1 MALSDLAMDVRY
13 AIRQLRRTPGFAAI
27 VVATLALGT
36 GANSAMF
43 ALADAALLRPLPF
56 SKPDRLVMAW
66 ERRGPTLTTMPSP
79 AEFTAWSARTR
90 SFEELTTF
98 AVGATVTM
106 AGSDG
111 LPVLV
116 PSMTVHPRFFDVLGV
131 PPIAGRTFQAGDATA
146 EPTAVVLSEG
156 MWRGRLAADPGIV
169 GRSVVLSGRAMTV
182 IGVMPERL
190 RVVPPFTAGGTAA
203 APPPELWT
211 VGRFEAGGGA
221 TQAHF
226 VHVVGRLRDGVSL
239 DSAQLEMDGI
249 AASMARES
257 RAQAVHGVYLQ
268 PLRDALIGTEVRWTS
283 LALLGVVA
291 FLLVMCC
298 ANLANLLLARTS
310 ERARELALRAALGA
324 ARRRIVVQLLTESL
338 TLAALGGIAGA
349 VVAIGILRAAVSL
362 VPPGLLPNAVAIPFD
377 ARVASFCAL
386 LTLVVGVV
394 FGLVPAW
401 HATGA
406 SLAQTAGGSG
416 RSSRRSASL
425 SGVLVAVEV
434 AAAVLVLSGSGLLLR
449 TWSALG
455 RVDAGYRASDLFTA
469 SVNLPFPQGPSA
481 RYPDAGAI
489 RRFQQ
494 NLERELARAPQVG
507 RVAWG
512 STVPLDGG
520 AFAQNIRVAGTPART
535 DGPPRSASYGMVSPG
550 YFETLGIAVLRGR
563 SFSARDV
570 IAGAPVCIVSE
581 AFVRRYLGGR
591 EPLGA
596 RIEVAAMAFGPPRPV
611 VREIVGVVRQVKSTP
626 AEDTPVPHLYV
637 PVEQNAW
644 WASLLL
650 VEPRHGRAA
659 ALAPIVRAALAK
671 VDSTLA
677 LRQPRTIA
685 GVASDA
691 TARPRFRAVL
701 VSAFGAV
708 GLLLAMV
715 GIFGVLAHAVGQRTQ
730 ELGIRIALG
739 AHPRQVVSL
748 VASSAARSVGVGT
761 ASGLVI
767 AALLA
772 GSMRTFLFGVE
783 PLDPVTFAGAA
794 LVLAVTAAA
803 AAAIP
808 SLRAVRVDPIA
819 AFRSE

>member
-1 MALSDLAMDVRY
+1 MRLSDLAMDVRY

-36 GANSAMF
+36 GANSAIF

-56 SKPDRLVMAW
+56 SNPDRLVMAW
-66 ERRGPTLTTMPSP
+66 ERRGPTFTTMPSP
-79 AEFTAWSARTR
+79 AEFIAWSGRAR
-90 SFEELTTF
+90 SFDVLTTF
-98 AVGATVTM
+98 AMGATVTI
-106 AGSDG
+106 AGADG
-111 LPVLV
+111 LPALV
-116 PSMTVHPRFFDVLGV
+116 QSMTVHPRFFDVLGV
-131 PPIAGRTFQAGDATA
+131 PPIAGRTFQADDVTA

-156 MWRGRLAADPGIV
+156 MWRARFGADPGIV
-169 GRSVVLSGRAMTV
+169 GRAVALSGRPMTV
-182 IGVMPERL
+182 IGVMPA
-190 RVVPPFTAGGTAA
+190 RVRVAPPFTAGGTAA

-211 VGRFEAGGGA
+211 VRRFEVGGA
-221 TQAHF
+221 GQAHF
-226 VHVVGRLRDGVSL
+226 VHVIGRLRDGVSL
-239 DSAQLEMDGI
+239 DTAQREMDGI
-249 AASMARES
+249 AGGMARDS
-257 RAQAVHGVYLQ
+257 RAQAGHGVYLQ

-310 ERARELALRAALGA
+310 ARARELALRAALGA
-324 ARRRIVVQLLTESL
+324 GRRRIVVHLLTESL

-349 VVAIGILRAAVSL
+349 AVAMGILRAAGSL

-377 ARVASFCAL
+377 ARVASFCVL
-386 LTLVVGVV
+386 VTLVAGVA
-394 FGLVPAW
+394 FGLLPAW

-455 RVDAGYRASDLFTA
+455 RVDAGYRPSDLFTA
-469 SVNLPFPQGPSA
+469 ALNLPFPERPSA

-512 STVPLDGG
+512 NTVPLDGG
-520 AFAQNIRVAGTPART
+520 AFAQNIRVAGTPRT
-535 DGPPRSASYGMVSPG
+535 DGPPQSASYNMVSPG
-550 YFETLGIAVLRGR
+550 YFEALGVAVLRGR
-563 SFSARDV
+563 SFSAQDV
-570 IAGAPVCIVSE
+570 ADGAPVCIVSE
-581 AFVRRYLGGR
+581 AFARRYLGGR

-596 RIEVAAMAFGPPRPV
+596 RIEVAAMTFGAPRPV

-626 AEDTPVPHLYV
+626 AEDAPVPHLYV
-637 PVEQNAW
+637 PIEQNAW
-644 WASLLL
+644 WTSLLL
-650 VEPRHGRAA
+650 VEPRRGRAE

-685 GVASDA
+685 RVASDA

-739 AHPRQVVSL
+739 ARPRQVVSM
-748 VASSAARSVGVGT
+748 VASSVARSVGVGT
-761 ASGLVI
+761 VAGLVI
-767 AALLA
+767 AGLLA
-772 GSMRTFLFGVE
+772 GSMRAFLFGVE
-783 PLDPVTFAGAA
+783 PLDPITFGGAA

-808 SLRAVRVDPIA
+808 SLRAVRVDPVT